1 MLLDFLDEAKIER
14 AGCFKYEPVKG
25 AASRMILACR
35 FVPEDVKEARF
46 KRFMERQQKIS
57 ADILRKRKVGKRL
70 PVIIDQSNGLTAKG
84 RSKYD
89 APEIDGNVH
98 VIQARRPDPGWRHC
112 DRQDRRHPMPMTC
125 MARLPDPPNMVTKSV

>member
-25 AASRMILACR
+25 ATSNDLGLP

-57 ADILRKRKVGKRL
+57 AEILRKKVGKRL
-70 PVIIDQSNGLTAKG
+70 PVIVDHTNGLTAIG
-84 RSKYD
+84 RTKYD
-89 APEIDGNVH
+89 APEIDGTVK
-98 VIQARRPDPGWRHC
+98 IQSRRPVRVGDI
-112 DRQDRRHPMPMTC
+112 
-125 MARLPDPPNMVTKSV
+125 VTVKIEGADAYDLAGTLA